1 MLDMI
6 DEKTSV
12 KQKNTT
18 DNTQNTS
25 NNLFDENGGVLA
37 TLDTLS
43 ASVVEWRE
51 LQGKADD
58 KLYSVLDGC
67 LRVMYLCEDEDL
79 KATLLSVC
87 RDRGMKGIDNK
98 GMHLIVSK
106 LVFGGGDKKCYTYA
120 KALENAKTLQLQSE
134 ENQQL
139 LSDYLKKNG
148 GIDALIRKSS
158 VSVSKGYTDDKFGT
172 EEHFGEEIIAHTLSS
187 DALSADNPLG
197 MKMKQR
203 LEVEVVD
210 ETLHSIFTHSD
221 AFVQYAKLKYDY
233 TTRTMQIM
241 PFTVAERDDAYASI
255 DKIFNNVV
263 GKTIKHKSQ
272 KVWNNYIKLCDKRD
286 KRIKADKAKKD
297 KEMIK
302 ELSKLAPL

>member
-12 KQKNTT
+12 KQKNAKNDTEQ
-18 DNTQNTS
+18 DDS
-25 NNLFDENGGVLA
+25 NMFDESGGVLA
-37 TLDTLS
+37 TLTTLN

-87 RDRGMKGIDNK
+87 KQQGMKGMDTK
-98 GMHLIVSK
+98 GVHLIVSK

-120 KALENAKTLQLQSE
+120 KALENAKSLQLQSE
-134 ENQQL
+134 HNQQR
-139 LSDYLKKNG
+139 LSDYLKENG

-187 DALSADNPLG
+187 DAMSGDNPLG

-210 ETLHSIFTHSD
+210 ETLHSIFTNSD

-233 TTRTMQIM
+233 KTRTLQIM
-241 PFTVAERDDAYASI
+241 PFTVAERDDAFASI

-302 ELSKLAPL
+302 ELRKLAPL